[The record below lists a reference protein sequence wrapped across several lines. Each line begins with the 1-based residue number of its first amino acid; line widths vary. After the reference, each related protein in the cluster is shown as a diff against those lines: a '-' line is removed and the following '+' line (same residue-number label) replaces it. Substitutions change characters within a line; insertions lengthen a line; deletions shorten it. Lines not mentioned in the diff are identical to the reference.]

1 MNIISE
7 IAVEFENLQVK
18 IFFKC
23 ENLQMNIFSEIAVEF
38 KQVPSVNLS
47 VTVKEPIGYSRAV

>member
-23 ENLQMNIFSEIAVEF
+23 ENLQMNIFSEI